1 MDKVLSLLRSRRAWA
16 TVAGV
21 LIVLLHQ
28 GLGVDEATATKI
40 VALIG
45 AWVIGDSINK
55 TA

>member
-1 MDKVLSLLRSRRAWA
+1 MDKIISLFKSRRVWA
-16 TVAGV
+16 VVAGV
-21 LIVLLHQ
+21 LLVVLHQ

-45 AWVIGDSINK
+45 AWVIGDSLNK

>member
-1 MDKVLSLLRSRRAWA
+1 MNKILALFKSRRAWA

-45 AWVIGDSINK
+45 AWVIGDSIHT